1 MMSLLLISSLVVF
14 ASAAGEPVRDNP
26 WSRASVFVLI
36 ARFASF
42 VVTRLLWMKMANVA
56 AQKGAA
62 WYQTANGLVLTKQ
75 IDHFLTQTVRRRKI
89 ESSDS
94 GSGSGK
100 SGSSRAHTGG
110 GGSGRSG
117 KF

>member
-62 WYQTANGLVLTKQ
+62 WYQTADGLVLTKQ
-75 IDHFLTQTVRRRKI
+75 IDHFLTQTVKRRKI

-94 GSGSGK
+94 GSGK
-100 SGSSRAHTGG
+100 SGSSRANS

>member
-62 WYQTANGLVLTKQ
+62 WYQTADGLVLTKQ
-75 IDHFLTQTVRRRKI
+75 IDHFLTQTVKRRKI

-94 GSGSGK
+94 SSGK
-100 SGSSRAHTGG
+100 SGSSRANS

>member
-1 MMSLLLISSLVVF
+1 
-14 ASAAGEPVRDNP
+14 
-26 WSRASVFVLI
+26 VFVLI

-62 WYQTANGLVLTKQ
+62 WYQTADGLVLTKQ
-75 IDHFLTQTVRRRKI
+75 IDHFLTQTVKRRKI

-94 GSGSGK
+94 SSGK
-100 SGSSRAHTGG
+100 SGSSRANS